1 MNIYSCYRG
10 PLCRKNRKDAA
21 NAATDLH
28 YPALTTEFQRRMLF
42 NIRQII
48 IAAGGGCFFKIG
60 GAVLMACLHGENPI
74 KTKGGES
81 DSPPYR

>member
-28 YPALTTEFQRRMLF
+28 YSALTTEFQRRMLF